1 MATYFKA
8 LVRMERKPE
17 SNWEVNFAGNNFAY
31 GVDEQI
37 EGKGKAIKSLK
48 HKETISTILG
58 VTNQHYLN
66 GR

>member
-1 MATYFKA
+1 
-8 LVRMERKPE
+8 MERKPE